1 MKTILLATATVLF
14 AGNAALALTSDA
26 IIDSLSAQGFTR
38 IDVRSGPTQFKVEA
52 IRGTTKVETVF
63 DKVTGEILDQEV
75 ETVSFF
81 ENTSPGVRVRER
93 DRDFV
98 GRDDDADRND
108 EDDRN
113 DEEDDLEDD
122 GDDRDHDG
130 DDRDE
135 GDDDRSNG
143 DDDRDD
149 GSDDRGGDDRDDGGN
164 DSDAG
169 DRGGDGR
176 GGDDGDDD

>member
-108 EDDRN
+108 E
-113 DEEDDLEDD
+113 EDDLEDD